1 MTTSFDI
8 YLAKSPLFIAI
19 GAFLILAAS
28 ESFENRE
35 LVQDA
40 MAHLLIPG
48 ATCGQGKDLSTY
60 TAFGSITVRS
70 QLKDNPTVKGLKL
83 VKYS

>member
-28 ESFENRE
+28 ESFESRE

-40 MAHLLIPG
+40 MAHLVEANDGHDMPPFECSPVPHEL
-48 ATCGQGKDLSTY
+48 LS
-60 TAFGSITVRS
+60 SIS
-70 QLKDNPTVKGLKL
+70 FDN
-83 VKYS
+83 